1 MLCILTVTTVGSTR
15 YLGNSFIT
23 CTDQGNCKRSDN
35 VQLQLG
41 WVPKIPLKNFV
52 DVFDTNAKSIISIN
66 PFSNSTSLSLI
77 RGSSVF
83 TCADGVSECFNSC
96 CSNGFCN
103 DPINVCTIA
112 LKSHDSLIY
121 STCICYAALTIFY
134 WVIFGYL
141 GARYSKKMTKIVMVD
156 HQENLINQTGGNN
169 ELNKSKA
176 GSALENF
183 EDEFNSGMFK
193 EEARTDKRSVF
204 SGNIDPKSYSQNPA
218 RINEFN
224 EFASKLGSNP
234 KELEQSTRR
243 PLEDKPNPSVIQQQ
257 QKKSFLDNKASSIE
271 DLYYKNK
278 EADAKITDIDQ
289 SQDGFEIKEL

>member
-1 MLCILTVTTVGSTR
+1 MLIIISVGCTR
-15 YLGNSFIT
+15 HLANSFIS
-23 CTDQGNCKRSDN
+23 CTLEGDCKRTDN
-35 VQLQLG
+35 VQLKLG
-41 WVPKIPLKNFV
+41 WVPKIPLKNFQQ
-52 DVFDTNAKSIISIN
+52 VFNTTSKGSISIN
-66 PFSNSTSLSLI
+66 PFSNTTSLTYI
-77 RGSSVF
+77 RGSQVY
-83 TCADGVSECFNSC
+83 TCADGVNECFNSC
-96 CSNGFCN
+96 CSGGFCN
-103 DPINVCTIA
+103 DPANVCTIA

-141 GARYSKKMTKIVMVD
+141 GARYSKKMTKIVMVEQ
-156 HQENLINQTGGNN
+156 QENLMTQGVAAGGN
-169 ELNKSKA
+169 ELSRSKG
-176 GSALENF
+176 GSALDNF

-224 EFASKLGSNP
+224 DFASKVASRPQDIDSNN
-234 KELEQSTRR
+234 R
-243 PLEDKPNPSVIQQQ
+243 PLETKPKQSIIDQQN
-257 QKKSFLDNKASSIE
+257 KKSFLDNKTNSIE

-278 EADAKITDIDQ
+278 EVEAKIQDLDQ